1 MAKYNV
7 TYKCGHEG
15 VVNLVGPH
23 VQRQNRIEYLEGT
36 VCPSCYQKEQEELAE
51 KYDKAN
57 DLPELTGSEK
67 QVEWARSIRRNC
79 LQNFESLCT
88 QWEEDGRKAVGE
100 IVFALDNRESEI
112 DKLYK
117 EYADIICDSMS
128 YISEQTTARF
138 FIDNRDDFPT
148 KNDGGYSLIY
158 GSSHT
163 SNFKQVLKSWA
174 EAYRDAHD
182 IQKIEAEKEAKEME
196 EQMQI
201 TVQPEEKEH
210 ETVVTLRKKDG
221 NVHLCSDYDR
231 ALVDVIHELPLKMK
245 WNKVSWQFNVEEF
258 RGTSDSVIAEIGN
271 FLLKNGFIV
280 VFPDKTTADMAV
292 TGDFKRYIRNAFYSM
307 RGHDNCVILRYDDSD
322 ESLYWN
328 LIKIPKAITSQGK
341 SIIDVSSYESIEDLM
356 EANPDTFAMSEN
368 CKTQIAAYKKSLMIA
383 TPVELEDVTYNKPV
397 RKDVDLSDLID
408 D

>member
-100 IVFALDNRESEI
+100 IVYTLDNRESEI
-112 DKLYK
+112 DKLYQ

-163 SNFKQVLKSWA
+163 SNFKQVLKRWA

-182 IQKIEAEKEAKEME
+182 IQKIEAEKE
-196 EQMQI
+196 
-201 TVQPEEKEH
+201 EKEI
-210 ETVVTLRKKDG
+210 EQRVQVTVEPVNKEHDTIVTLRKKDSG
-221 NVHLCSDYDR
+221 VHLYSEYDR
-231 ALVDVIHELPLKMK
+231 DLVDVIHEFPLKMK
-245 WNKVSWQFNVEEF
+245 WNKTSWVFTVEEF
-258 RGTSDSVIAEIGN
+258 RGTFESVMAEFGN
-271 FLLKNGFIV
+271 ILLRKGFIV
-280 VFPDKTTADMAV
+280 VFPNQEIADMAV
-292 TGDFKRYIRNAFYSM
+292 SGNFKRYIRNAFYKIAD
-307 RGHDNCVILRYDDSD
+307 RDDYIVLKYNED
-322 ESLYWN
+322 DDDVYMTIRN
-328 LIKIPKAITSQGK
+328 IPRANTMSGK
-341 SIIDVSSYESIEDLM
+341 SIIDVASYESIEELM
-356 EANPDTFAMSEN
+356 EANPDTFVMSDACKAMIES
-368 CKTQIAAYKKSLMIA
+368 YKKSKMIA
-383 TPVELEDVTYNKPV
+383 KPSEMEDMEYNKPI

>member
-100 IVFALDNRESEI
+100 IVYTLDNRESEI
-112 DKLYK
+112 DKLYQ

-158 GSSHT
+158 GSRHT
-163 SNFKQVLKSWA
+163 SNFKQVLKRWA

-182 IQKIEAEKEAKEME
+182 IQKIEAEKE
-196 EQMQI
+196 
-201 TVQPEEKEH
+201 EKEI
-210 ETVVTLRKKDG
+210 EQRVQVTVEPVNKEHDTIVTLRKKDSG
-221 NVHLCSDYDR
+221 VNLYSEYDR
-231 ALVDVIHELPLKMK
+231 DLVDVIHEFPLKMK
-245 WNKVSWQFNVEEF
+245 WNKTSWVFTVEEF
-258 RGTSDSVIAEIGN
+258 RGTFESVMAEFGN
-271 FLLKNGFIV
+271 ILLRKGFIV
-280 VFPDKTTADMAV
+280 VFPNQEIADMAV
-292 TGDFKRYIRNAFYSM
+292 SGNFKRYIRNAFYKIAD
-307 RGHDNCVILRYDDSD
+307 RDDYIVLKYNED
-322 ESLYWN
+322 DDDVYMTIRN
-328 LIKIPKAITSQGK
+328 IPRAKTMSGK
-341 SIIDVSSYESIEDLM
+341 SIIDVASYESIEELM
-356 EANPDTFAMSEN
+356 EANPDTFVMSDACKAMIES
-368 CKTQIAAYKKSLMIA
+368 YKKSKMIA
-383 TPVELEDVTYNKPV
+383 KPSEMEDMEYNKPI
-397 RKDVDLSDLID
+397 RNDVDLSDLID